1 MKIVLYRK
9 IFSAS
14 SRKCFFKFDLLSF
27 LKSPRTINDE
37 YNNLLMYKHKLIR
50 GGDMS
55 YNNED
60 LNWMNE
66 NWYASGNKVWVGASR
81 NENRL
86 MIPYPPKNFPSQQFM
101 FQNPD
106 LESLESIGG
115 WTYIWTING
124 ISTWIYIVLIDEAN
138 GEITGY
144 VPIESQ
150 SGTYSAY
157 AMTIPLNQI
166 QGFVKD
172 NLATCENLG
181 AQPMFSPRPSD
192 PKPPINFNELLK
204 CIGYWTFLWTR
215 RGNFGLL

>member
-1 MKIVLYRK
+1 
-9 IFSAS
+9 
-14 SRKCFFKFDLLSF
+14 
-27 LKSPRTINDE
+27 
-37 YNNLLMYKHKLIR
+37 
-50 GGDMS
+50 MS

-215 RGNFGLL
+215 RGEFWTFVKDLVQIIDSNGITKEKLIGCTWRRQDDGRIRPYEDKVPLIEISDYYKYE